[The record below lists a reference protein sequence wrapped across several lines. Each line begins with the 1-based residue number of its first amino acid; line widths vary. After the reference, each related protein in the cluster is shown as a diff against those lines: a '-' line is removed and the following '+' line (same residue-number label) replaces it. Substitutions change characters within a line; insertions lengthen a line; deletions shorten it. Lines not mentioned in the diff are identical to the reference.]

1 MVVVTQ
7 AGCFVLKAVLHLKLG
22 VRGEAV
28 SNRSVDPPQILAPA
42 QTTLSSVVDG
52 SKNLLVPAQ
61 RAEKLR
67 CKFIFSFKIIGER
80 VCVTDPRNFKTRF
93 VNFRPH
99 LQVMPGE
106 AGILTENEFV
116 VITNVAARRQGLFR
130 LRSQID
136 AIRDGR
142 AKVPSLIRAKAE
154 ASSEARMFEPN
165 RGHIP
170 RLGPRGERSIFHFA
184 SVIKH
189 TEPSGNR
196 NAAGVTGSPDYG
208 IEFIL
213 RIRLKAS
220 DEILR

>member
-1 MVVVTQ
+1 
-7 AGCFVLKAVLHLKLG
+7 
-22 VRGEAV
+22 
-28 SNRSVDPPQILAPA
+28 SNRSVDPPQILTPA

-93 VNFRPH
+93 VNFRPQ

-130 LRSQID
+130 LRSQIN
-136 AIRDGR
+136 AIRHGR
-142 AKVPSLIRAKAE
+142 AKVPSLIRAKAK
-154 ASSEARMFEPN
+154 ASSKARMFEPN
-165 RGHIP
+165 RGHVP
-170 RLGPRGERSIFHFA
+170 RLGPRGERRIFHFP

-189 TEPSGNR
+189 TEPSGDR
-196 NAAGVTGSPDYG
+196 NAAGITWSPDHG

-213 RIRLKAS
+213 CTRVKAL